1 MLKIISLSDLA
12 NLEDLVDEATL
23 ERIVFGG
30 VERLECLEGFDLIS
44 FDWYNIF
51 DKELKSSQLII
62 YFTKKNLFFIC
73 ENEECLDMVQRKVK
87 DFSITEKI
95 LSAFFIE
102 LLKSDMEYL
111 ETLEDDIFEFEDV
124 LLMKS
129 KIQCAQ
135 DLISFRRILSKLKRY
150 YEQLNSIIEE
160 LIENENDLISND
172 HIKYFKVVDN
182 RVDRLF
188 LVVLHMQDYVSQVR
202 EAYQAQVDIEQNRLM
217 KVFTVITSI
226 FLPLTLIVGWY
237 GMNLKMPEYKWDYG
251 YLFVIIIS
259 LVVFVISIMI
269 FKKKEWF

>member
-1 MLKIISLSDLA
+1 MLKIISLSE
-12 NLEDLVDEATL
+12 LESLEGLIDKVTL

-30 VERLECLEGFDLIS
+30 VERLECLDDFDIIS

-51 DKELKSSQLII
+51 NKDLEPSQIII
-62 YFTKKNLFFIC
+62 YFTKNNLFFIC
-73 ENEECLDMVQRKVK
+73 ENQECLEMVQSKVK
-87 DFSITEKI
+87 RFSITEKT
-95 LSAFFIE
+95 LSTFFIE
-102 LLKSDMEYL
+102 LLKLDMEYL
-111 ETLEDDIFEFEDV
+111 ETLEDSIFEFEDL

-129 KIQCAQ
+129 KVQHAQ
-135 DLISFRRILSKLKRY
+135 DLISYRRTLSRLKRY

-160 LIENENDLISND
+160 LIENENDLISAE

-237 GMNLKMPEYKWDYG
+237 GMNLKMPEYSWDYG

-259 LVVFVISIMI
+259 LAVLIVSIMI

>member
-1 MLKIISLSDLA
+1 MLKIISLSNLVT
-12 NLEDLVDEATL
+12 LEDSVDKAIL
-23 ERIVFGG
+23 ERIVFGE
-30 VERLECLEGFDLIS
+30 VERLECLDGFDLIS
-44 FDWYNIF
+44 FDWYDIF

-62 YFTKKNLFFIC
+62 YFTKQDLFFIC

-87 DFSITEKI
+87 EFSITEKT
-95 LSAFFIE
+95 LSTFFIE

-124 LLMKS
+124 LLTKS
-129 KIQCAQ
+129 KIQYAQ

-160 LIENENDLISND
+160 LIGNENELISSD
-172 HIKYFKVVDN
+172 HIKHFKVVDN

-226 FLPLTLIVGWY
+226 FLPLTLLVGWY
-237 GMNLKMPEYKWDYG
+237 GMNLKMPEYQWDYG

-259 LVVFVISIMI
+259 LVVFIICIMI
-269 FKKKEWF
+269 FKKKKWF